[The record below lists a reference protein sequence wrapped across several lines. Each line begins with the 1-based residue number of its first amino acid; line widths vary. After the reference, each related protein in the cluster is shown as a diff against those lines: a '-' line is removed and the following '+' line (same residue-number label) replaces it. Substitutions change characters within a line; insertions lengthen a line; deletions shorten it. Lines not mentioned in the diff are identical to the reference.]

1 MTDPAVA
8 VAAVVVDTDNVVDKS
23 DEITWCLKFHCHLCY
38 ARVLSP
44 EVATLL
50 IFSLEL
56 ASVADRQG
64 PLRPARSSSG
74 GHGTTLHSR
83 SGGRYTDTDGLNI
96 QIPAAPPADCIDLD
110 ISRSS
115 QMNQAVLQGEGVKFD
130 PRYTHQNIS

>member
-8 VAAVVVDTDNVVDKS
+8 VVADTDNVVDKS

-38 ARVLSP
+38 ARVLLP

-74 GHGTTLHSR
+74 GPGTTLHSR

-96 QIPAAPPADCIDLD
+96 QIPAAPPAQPNHATRWSKLTL
-110 ISRSS
+110 RPAGL
-115 QMNQAVLQGEGVKFD
+115 QVAWHTWRPAV
-130 PRYTHQNIS
+130 PA